1 MEKDLSHWTNIWEK
15 ALEKNLFK
23 EMVPGRQATPIDDP
37 YMKQVAQS
45 AMASQPQ
52 QVKLSDLASQ
62 VSDIKWHQLYD
73 VFARQFKMNS
83 NDKNVQAM
91 GQALHQAATTGNMAS
106 IQPFLGQINAQ
117 RI

>member
-23 EMVPGRQATPIDDP
+23 EMVPGRQATPINDP
-37 YMKQVAQS
+37 HMQQVAKS

-73 VFARQFKMNS
+73 VFARQFRMNPK
-83 NDKNVQAM
+83 DQNVTAM
-91 GQALHQAATTGNMAS
+91 GQALHQAATTGNMAA
-106 IQPFLGQINAQ
+106 IQPFLSQVNAQ